1 MKKTVLAIAL
11 IALAAIAGLALWR
24 GDPVAARWADYLT
37 RLERLTRQP
46 VPPPSALDLRPY
58 PGNAVLRRPLPD
70 LRTGLLNYLALRH
83 CDLMSLVSERNSAL
97 GKLRAASLR
106 LGYELTFIQRG
117 ERCLAQNKLEDAALI
132 ALLERALAVKRDSL
146 GDLFW
151 NATWAGDELRG
162 FLNQSPGPS
171 GNPGPGLEALGG
183 LARAGRALRA
193 SPPPGALPD
202 LERHLATLAGGAAG
216 GAVLRE
222 IAAARVALE
231 QALGMLQQLDEDS
244 LCPRGRASQ
253 RARYLRNL
261 LDGIYGQEV
270 QPYLADLDRRQ
281 RRVGERLRALRAVS
295 DGDNPVL
302 DRWLAHYF
310 GPRGQAARLDQT
322 LRAHTERWQT
332 VLGTCGLMPGSAERR
347 R

>member
-1 MKKTVLAIAL
+1 
-11 IALAAIAGLALWR
+11 
-24 GDPVAARWADYLT
+24 PVTARWQDYLT

-106 LGYELTFIQRG
+106 LDYELTFIQRG
-117 ERCLAQNKLEDAALI
+117 ERCLAQDKLEDPALI
-132 ALLERALAVKRDSL
+132 ALLERTLAVKRDSL
-146 GDLFW
+146 GDLLW

-162 FLNQSPGPS
+162 FLNQSPGPA
-171 GNPGPGLEALGG
+171 GDPGPGLEALGG
-183 LARAGRALRA
+183 LASAGRALRA
-193 SPPPGALPD
+193 TPTPDALPK
-202 LERHLATLAGGAAG
+202 LERHLAALAGGAAG
-216 GAVLRE
+216 GALLRE
-222 IAAARVALE
+222 VAAARVALE
-231 QALGMLQQLDEDS
+231 QALGMLESLDEDS

-261 LDGIYGQEV
+261 LDSVYGQEV
-270 QPYLADLDRRQ
+270 QPYLADLDRH
-281 RRVGERLRALRAVS
+281 RRRLDDRLRALRAVS
-295 DGDNPVL
+295 SGANPAL
-302 DRWLAHYF
+302 GQWLAHYF
-310 GPRGQAARLDQT
+310 GPRGQAARLDQA

-332 VLGTCGLMPGSAERR
+332 VLGACGLMPGAPER
-347 R
+347 

>member
-1 MKKTVLAIAL
+1 MKKTVLAVAL
-11 IALAAIAGLALWR
+11 IALAAAAGLALWPE
-24 GDPVAARWADYLT
+24 DPVTARWQDYLT

-106 LGYELTFIQRG
+106 LDYELTFIQRG
-117 ERCLAQNKLEDAALI
+117 ERCLAQDKLEDPALI
-132 ALLERALAVKRDSL
+132 ALLERTLAVKRDSL

-162 FLNQSPGPS
+162 FLNQSPGPA
-171 GNPGPGLEALGG
+171 GDPGPGLEALGG
-183 LARAGRALRA
+183 LASAGRALRA
-193 SPPPGALPD
+193 TPTPDALPE
-202 LERHLATLAGGAAG
+202 LERHLAARAGGAAG
-216 GAVLRE
+216 GALLRE
-222 IAAARVALE
+222 VAAARVALE
-231 QALGMLQQLDEDS
+231 QALSMLQALDEDG

-261 LDGIYGQEV
+261 LDSVYGEDV
-270 QPYLADLDRRQ
+270 QPYLADLDRH
-281 RRVGERLRALRAVS
+281 RRRLDDRLRALRAVS
-295 DGDNPVL
+295 SGANPAL
-302 DRWLAHYF
+302 DQWLAHYF
-310 GPRGQAARLDQT
+310 GSRGQAARLDQA

-332 VLGTCGLMPGSAERR
+332 VLGACGLMPGAPER
-347 R
+347 

>member
-1 MKKTVLAIAL
+1 MKKTVLAVAL
-11 IALAAIAGLALWR
+11 IALAAAAGLALWPE
-24 GDPVAARWADYLT
+24 DPVTARWQDYLT

-106 LGYELTFIQRG
+106 LDYELTFIQRG
-117 ERCLAQNKLEDAALI
+117 ERCLAQDKLEDPALI
-132 ALLERALAVKRDSL
+132 ALLERTLAVKRDSL

-162 FLNQSPGPS
+162 FLNQSPGPA
-171 GNPGPGLEALGG
+171 GDPGPGLEALGG
-183 LARAGRALRA
+183 LASAGRALRA
-193 SPPPGALPD
+193 TPTPDALPK
-202 LERHLATLAGGAAG
+202 LERHLAALAGGAAG
-216 GAVLRE
+216 GALLRE
-222 IAAARVALE
+222 VAAARVALE
-231 QALGMLQQLDEDS
+231 QALSMLQALDEDG

-261 LDGIYGQEV
+261 LDSVYGEDV
-270 QPYLADLDRRQ
+270 QPYLADLDRH
-281 RRVGERLRALRAVS
+281 RRRLDDRLRALRAVS
-295 DGDNPVL
+295 SGANPAL
-302 DRWLAHYF
+302 DQWLAHYF
-310 GPRGQAARLDQT
+310 GPRGQAARLDQA

-332 VLGTCGLMPGSAERR
+332 VLGACGLMPGAPER
-347 R
+347 

>member
-1 MKKTVLAIAL
+1 MKKTVLAVAL
-11 IALAAIAGLALWR
+11 IALAAAAGLALWPE
-24 GDPVAARWADYLT
+24 DPVAARWQDYLT

-106 LGYELTFIQRG
+106 LDYELTFIQRG
-117 ERCLAQNKLEDAALI
+117 ERCLAQDKLEDPALI
-132 ALLERALAVKRDSL
+132 ALLERTLAVKRDSL

-162 FLNQSPGPS
+162 FLNQSPGPA
-171 GNPGPGLEALGG
+171 GDPGPGLEALGG
-183 LARAGRALRA
+183 LASAGRALRA
-193 SPPPGALPD
+193 TPTPDALPK
-202 LERHLATLAGGAAG
+202 LERHLAALAGGAAG
-216 GAVLRE
+216 GALLRE
-222 IAAARVALE
+222 VAAARVALE
-231 QALGMLQQLDEDS
+231 QALSMLQALDEDG

-261 LDGIYGQEV
+261 LDSVYGEDV
-270 QPYLADLDRRQ
+270 QPYLADLDRH
-281 RRVGERLRALRAVS
+281 RRRLDDRLRALRAVS
-295 DGDNPVL
+295 SGANPAL
-302 DRWLAHYF
+302 DQWLAHYF
-310 GPRGQAARLDQT
+310 GPRGQAARLDQA

-332 VLGTCGLMPGSAERR
+332 VLGACGLMPGAPER
-347 R
+347 

>member
-1 MKKTVLAIAL
+1 MKKTVLAVAL
-11 IALAAIAGLALWR
+11 IALAAAAGLALWPE
-24 GDPVAARWADYLT
+24 DPVAARWQDYLT

-97 GKLRAASLR
+97 GKLRSASLR
-106 LGYELTFIQRG
+106 LDYELTFIERG
-117 ERCLAQNKLEDAALI
+117 QRCLNGAALEDPELI
-132 ALLERALAVKRDSL
+132 GLLERTLEVKRDSL

-151 NATWAGDELRG
+151 NATWASDELRG
-162 FLNQSPGPS
+162 FLNQSPGPA
-171 GNPGPGLEALGG
+171 GDPARGLEALGG
-183 LARAGRALRA
+183 LASAGRALRTT
-193 SPPPGALPD
+193 PPPDALPD

-222 IAAARVALE
+222 IAAARVALA
-231 QALGMLQQLDEDS
+231 QALGMLESLDEDS

-261 LDGIYGQEV
+261 LDSVYGQEV

-281 RRVGERLRALRAVS
+281 RRLGERLRALRAAS
-295 DGDNPVL
+295 SGANPAL
-302 DRWLAHYF
+302 DRWLDHYF
-310 GPRGQAARLDQT
+310 GPRGQAARLDQA

-332 VLGTCGLMPGSAERR
+332 VLGACGLMPGAPER
-347 R
+347 

>member
-1 MKKTVLAIAL
+1 MKKTMLAIAL
-11 IALAAIAGLALWR
+11 IALVATAVLALWPE
-24 GDPVAARWADYLT
+24 DPVAARWEDYLA

-46 VPPPSALDLRPY
+46 VPSASALDLRPY
-58 PGNAVLRRPLPD
+58 PGNAALRRPLPD

-97 GKLRAASLR
+97 GKLRTASLR
-106 LGYELTFIQRG
+106 LSYELTFMKRG
-117 ERCLAQNKLEDAALI
+117 RRCLAGETLEDPELI
-132 ALLERALAVKRDSL
+132 ALLERTLAVKRGSL
-146 GDLFW
+146 DDLFW

-162 FLNQSPGPS
+162 FLNQSPGPA
-171 GNPGPGLEALGG
+171 GDPAPGLEALGG
-183 LARAGRALRA
+183 LTRAGRALRTR
-193 SPPPGALPD
+193 PPPDALPD

-231 QALGMLQQLDEDS
+231 QAHGMLQALDADG

-261 LDGIYGQEV
+261 LDSVYGQEV

-281 RRVGERLRALRAVS
+281 RRLGERLRALRRVS
-295 DGDNPVL
+295 SGANPAL
-302 DRWLAHYF
+302 DQWLAHYF
-310 GPRGQAARLDQT
+310 GPQSQASRLAQA
-322 LRAHTERWQT
+322 LRAHTKRWQT
-332 VLGTCGLMPGSAERR
+332 VLGACGLMPGEG
-347 R
+347 

>member
-1 MKKTVLAIAL
+1 MKKTVLAVAL
-11 IALAAIAGLALWR
+11 IALAAAAGLALWPE
-24 GDPVAARWADYLT
+24 DPVTARWQDYLT

-106 LGYELTFIQRG
+106 LDYELTFIQRG
-117 ERCLAQNKLEDAALI
+117 ERCLAQDKLEDPALI
-132 ALLERALAVKRDSL
+132 ALLERTLAVKRDSL

-162 FLNQSPGPS
+162 FLNQSPGPA
-171 GNPGPGLEALGG
+171 GDPGPGLEALGG
-183 LARAGRALRA
+183 LASAGRALRA
-193 SPPPGALPD
+193 TPTPDALPK
-202 LERHLATLAGGAAG
+202 LERHLAALAGGAAG
-216 GAVLRE
+216 GALLRE
-222 IAAARVALE
+222 VAAARVALE
-231 QALGMLQQLDEDS
+231 QALSMLQALDEDG

-253 RARYLRNL
+253 RAHYLRNL
-261 LDGIYGQEV
+261 LDSVYGEDV
-270 QPYLADLDRRQ
+270 QPYLADLDRH
-281 RRVGERLRALRAVS
+281 RRRLDDRLRALRAVS
-295 DGDNPVL
+295 SGANPAL

-332 VLGTCGLMPGSAERR
+332 VLGACGLMPGGG
-347 R
+347 

>member
-11 IALAAIAGLALWR
+11 IALAATAGVALWPD
-24 GDPVAARWADYLT
+24 DPVAARWQDYLS

-46 VPPPSALDLRPY
+46 VPPPAALDLRPY
-58 PGNAVLRRPLPD
+58 PGNAALRRPLPD

-97 GKLRAASLR
+97 GKLRTASLR
-106 LGYELTFIQRG
+106 LGYELTFIRRG
-117 ERCLAQNKLEDAALI
+117 ERCLAREKLDDPELI
-132 ALLERALAVKRDSL
+132 ALLERTLAVKRDSL

-162 FLNQSPGPS
+162 FLNQSPGPA
-171 GNPGPGLEALGG
+171 GDPGGGLEALGG
-183 LARAGRALRA
+183 LVNAGRALRT
-193 SPPPGALPD
+193 SPAPDALPD

-216 GAVLRE
+216 GAVLRQ
-222 IAAARVALE
+222 IAGARVALE
-231 QALGMLQQLDEDS
+231 QAHGMLQALDEDR

-261 LDGIYGQEV
+261 LDGVYGEEV

-281 RRVGERLRALRAVS
+281 RRLGERLRALRTVS
-295 DGDNPVL
+295 SGDNPAL
-302 DRWLAHYF
+302 DQWLAHYF
-310 GPRGQAARLDQT
+310 GARGQAARLDQA

-332 VLGTCGLMPGSAERR
+332 LLGTCGLMPGGA
-347 R
+347 

>member
-1 MKKTVLAIAL
+1 MKKTVLAVAL
-11 IALAAIAGLALWR
+11 IALAATAGLALWPE
-24 GDPVAARWADYLT
+24 DPVAARWQDYLG

-46 VPPPSALDLRPY
+46 VPPASTLDLRPY
-58 PGNAVLRRPLPD
+58 PGNAALRRPLPD

-83 CDLMSLVSERNSAL
+83 CDLMALVSERNSAL
-97 GKLRAASLR
+97 GKLRSASLR
-106 LGYELTFIQRG
+106 LDYELTFIERGQRCLRG
-117 ERCLAQNKLEDAALI
+117 ETLDDPELI
-132 ALLERALAVKRDSL
+132 DLLQRTLDVKRDSL

-151 NATWAGDELRG
+151 NATWASDELRG
-162 FLNQSPGPS
+162 FLNQSPGPA
-171 GNPGPGLEALGG
+171 GDPARGLEALGG
-183 LARAGRALRA
+183 LVSAGRALRA
-193 SPPPGALPD
+193 SPPPHALPD

-231 QALGMLQQLDEDS
+231 QALGMLESLDEDS

-261 LDGIYGQEV
+261 LDSVYGQEV

-281 RRVGERLRALRAVS
+281 RRLGERLRALRAAS
-295 DGDNPVL
+295 SGASPAL
-302 DRWLAHYF
+302 DRWLDHYF
-310 GPRGQAARLDQT
+310 GPRGQSARLDRA

-332 VLGTCGLMPGSAERR
+332 VLGACGLMPGGG
-347 R
+347 